1 MTKNLFVGGPWHGRL
16 IEGVLT
22 TGHTWRVP
30 VPLSRSAMLRWYDI
44 RDTTPREVLY
54 ERRRLAVPAPKGTL
68 AAFEIWSCEEGR
80 NPLLVSHAMALA
92 LGMSIV
98 EDR

>member
-30 VPLSRSAMLRWYDI
+30 VPLSVSDLFGWYDI
-44 RDTTPREVLY
+44 RDTTPRIVDY
-54 ERRRLAVPAPKGTL
+54 ARQRLIIPSPADSR
-68 AAFEIWSCEEGR
+68 AIIEIWTCEDGR
-80 NPLLVSHAMALA
+80 SPLLVGHAMATA

-98 EDR
+98 EER